1 MNKTVDFKSILLFA
15 LIISNSFPIKTGD
28 LYLVLAQ
35 VNNAPSNSLKSIYL
49 SRALTFSEQQ
59 EALEEAIELKALTAR
74 DSGLLKKLRDARSQY
89 EIDKRLVVLQYLLS
103 SEEYVKVLTDKL
115 NAKIN
120 QITYLG

>member
-1 MNKTVDFKSILLFA
+1 MNKTVDFKSILLVA

-28 LYLVLAQ
+28 LYLALDQ